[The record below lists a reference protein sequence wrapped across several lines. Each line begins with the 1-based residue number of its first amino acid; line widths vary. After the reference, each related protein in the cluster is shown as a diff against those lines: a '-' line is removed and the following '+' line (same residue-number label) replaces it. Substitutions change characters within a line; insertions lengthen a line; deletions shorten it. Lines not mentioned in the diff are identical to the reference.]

1 MGIWKEQPIISA
13 SGAVKELGISIPT
26 ARTALNILADLE
38 IIESEDVNKKSKI
51 YKFHEYMKALDCN

>member
-1 MGIWKEQPIISA
+1 MGIWKKQPIISA

-38 IIESEDVNKKSKI
+38 IIESEDVNKKK
-51 YKFHEYMKALDCN
+51 